1 MGCRRSRGCVG
12 SEDVRIGGPGSV
24 CDLVGIR
31 FRELGV
37 RGSRSS
43 RRCGGLGSVGG
54 SRV

>member
-1 MGCRRSRGCVG
+1 M
-12 SEDVRIGGPGSV
+12 

-37 RGSRSS
+37 WGSRSP

-54 SRV
+54 SKGVGIKG

>member
-1 MGCRRSRGCVG
+1 M
-12 SEDVRIGGPGSV
+12 

-37 RGSRSS
+37 WESRSS
-43 RRCGGLGSVGG
+43 RRCGGSGSVGG